1 MEGIIKFKQQY
12 LENSFPAFFEEFKQK
27 EKAYQRAFIAH
38 LKTINLDLF
47 FYQALKKHQFLNDLD
62 SELIQPLKQEF
73 LLETGRDEFYKK
85 QFFTFVDTSH
95 FPILLLKGWQLR
107 ELIGANLYKR
117 SCDVDILVLEND
129 FKEAISVLE
138 KEFNFFQKPQ
148 YIAYGQQCM
157 LNENSM
163 CVDLHKK
170 LIAFKAFDTIFNLSA
185 VELFKESEEV
195 THQNVQYYTFNIEME
210 FVHLCIH
217 FLLHHEGY
225 GFLLV
230 YELKSFLERH
240 LLTMRTDKLLA
251 IAKKHH
257 CVEIVIYTLLIVEK
271 LCVFD
276 QKLKDWIQTFVTTHD
291 VNSAVTDSF
300 HKEFH
305 KENFYQNIGISNEV
319 LKELLL
325 NDYSDKITFVKAQIS
340 FKTYCFFRS
349 LGKTLK
355 IV

>member
-1 MEGIIKFKQQY
+1 MEGIIKFKTHF
-12 LENSFPAFFEEFKQK
+12 LENSFPVFFEEFKHK
-27 EKAYQRAFIAH
+27 EKEYQRAFIAH
-38 LKTINLDLF
+38 LRTINLDLF
-47 FYQALKKHQFLNDLD
+47 FYQILKKHEYISDLD
-62 SELIQPLKQEF
+62 PELLQPLKQEF
-73 LLETGRDEFYKK
+73 LLETGRDEFYKQ
-85 QFFTFVDTSH
+85 QFFTFVRTSN
-95 FPILLLKGWQLR
+95 FPVLLLKGWQLR
-107 ELIGANLYKR
+107 EIIGANLYKR
-117 SCDVDILVLEND
+117 SCDVDILVLEKD
-129 FKEAISVLE
+129 FKDAISVLE
-138 KEFNFFQKPQ
+138 TAFNFFQKPK

-185 VELFKESEEV
+185 AELFKESQEV
-195 THQNVQYYTFNIEME
+195 AHQNGRYYTFNIEME

-230 YELKSFLERH
+230 YELKSFLEKH
-240 LLTMRTDKLLA
+240 LLSLRTEKLLA
-251 IAKKHH
+251 IAKKHS
-257 CVEIVIYTLLIVEK
+257 CIEIVIYTLLIVEK

-276 QKLKDWIQTFVTTHD
+276 QKIKDWIQNFVTTYD
-291 VNSAVTDSF
+291 TNSEVTDSF
-300 HKEFH
+300 HKEFS
-305 KENFYQNIGISNEV
+305 KDNFYNNIGISNNI

-325 NDYSDKITFVKAQIS
+325 KEKADKIKYAKAKIS

-355 IV
+355 VV